1 MRGKGRSGTLA
12 KAAIWG
18 LCGLGLVLLALMP
31 AGAAELVHFKELMP
45 FVDLKIPGWQMEGKP
60 SGTTMKHDNLKMSE
74 VKTHY
79 RSGDKTLEIQIMD
92 FWGQA
97 IPWLGMAVQMEIE
110 SSEESMRTTQVE
122 GHKALETY
130 KHQDKHGELSISV
143 ADRFWVRIAGQGI
156 DNVEP
161 LKAVAQQMD
170 LKKLAALAK

>member
-18 LCGLGLVLLALMP
+18 LGGLGLVLVALMP
-31 AGAAELVHFKELMP
+31 VRAAELVHFKELMQ
-45 FVDLKIPGWQMEGKP
+45 FAELKIPGWQMEGKP
-60 SGTTMKHDNLKMSE
+60 SGTTMKHEGMKMSE
-74 VKTHY
+74 VKANY
-79 RSGDKTLEIQIMD
+79 RSGDKTLEIQILD
-92 FWGQA
+92 FWGQT
-97 IPWLGMAVQMEIE
+97 IPRLGMPVQLEIE
-110 SSEESMRTTQVE
+110 SSEESMRTTQIE

-130 KHQDKHGELSISV
+130 KPQEKHGELSISV
-143 ADRFWVRIAGQGI
+143 ADRFWVRIVGQGI